1 MGCGG
6 SKAIKTRTAPAPD
19 AEHTQSAALKQTGPD
34 EQNRQQPEG
43 EITEETAKEISPADE
58 NSRQETEDK
67 QATEEHVE
75 DIEGP
80 VTQEQI
86 SLVQDTWKLVNGDL
100 EQVGVEFYI
109 R

>member
-6 SKAIKTRTAPAPD
+6 SKAVKTRTAPAPV
-19 AEHTQSAALKQTGPD
+19 AEQTQSPPLKQTSPAK
-34 EQNRQQPEG
+34 QHRQQPEG
-43 EITEETAKEISPADE
+43 EITKETAEETSPTDG
-58 NSRQETEDK
+58 TEDK
-67 QATEEHVE
+67 QVTEEHVE
-75 DIEGP
+75 NIKGP

-100 EQVGVEFYI
+100 EQVGIEFYI

>member
-6 SKAIKTRTAPAPD
+6 SKAIQVRTAPAPV
-19 AEHTQSAALKQTGPD
+19 AEETQSPALKQTSPAN
-34 EQNRQQPEG
+34 QHRQQPDG
-43 EITEETAKEISPADE
+43 KITEEKAEETAPTEENQAKEKP
-58 NSRQETEDK
+58 
-67 QATEEHVE
+67 VE
-75 DIEGP
+75 DGEGP

-86 SLVQDTWKLVNGDL
+86 SLVRESWKLVNGDL